1 MITPAARTA
10 AVGLLGALTI
20 AAASGCSWNGINSL
34 PLPGT
39 KGTGEDAWTVQVEM
53 PDVTTLTG
61 NARVRVADVNV
72 GTVRDIAVE
81 GDHALVTISL
91 DPGVELPAN
100 TRAKIGQTSLLGSA
114 HLELS
119 PPVTE
124 PATGRLHDGDRIPLL
139 RAGDYPTTEQT
150 LSTLSFVL
158 TGGGIGKIE
167 EINKELGDALA
178 GREEVVRNLLTNVED
193 FVDRLNTQRDDI
205 VQALEGLDRLSQTVA
220 DDKHTLDEA
229 VKALDPSLTVLNEQ
243 REDLTAA
250 LTSLGRLSEVAD
262 RVVSSNRSDLD
273 ANLRDLQPVLQ
284 GLADAGPA
292 LPSSLSVA
300 ATFPFP
306 LNTYRNAVQG
316 DYANLFLNLDLT
328 TARLDKALLTG
339 TPAAGQLASLGGLIG
354 KLPPLPPVQ
363 GNPLITPL
371 DHGRQGAGV
380 PTPPNDEGGR

>member
-1 MITPAARTA
+1 MSPRPQTRRTTAVVLCSLMIAGTTA
-10 AVGLLGALTI
+10 
-20 AAASGCSWNGINSL
+20 GCAWNGLNSL

-39 KGTGEDAWTVQVEM
+39 VGTGDDAWTVQIEM

-81 GDHALVTISL
+81 GDHALVTVSL
-91 DPGVELPAN
+91 EPNVELPAN
-100 TRAKIGQTSLLGSA
+100 TTAKIGQTSLLGSA
-114 HLELS
+114 HLELN
-119 PPVTE
+119 PPLTE
-124 PATGRLHDGDRIPLL
+124 PAHGQLQDGDRIPLA
-139 RAGDYPTTEQT
+139 RASEYPTTEQT

-167 EINKELGDALA
+167 EINNELGNALE
-178 GREEVVRNLLTNVED
+178 GREDAIRNLLGNVQS
-193 FVDRLNTQRDDI
+193 FLDRLNTQRDDI
-205 VQALEGLDRLSQTVA
+205 IRALEGLDRFTQRVA
-220 DDKHTLDEA
+220 EDKDTLDAA
-229 VKALDPSLTVLNEQ
+229 VRTLDPTLRVVNEK
-243 REDLTAA
+243 RDDLTTA
-250 LTSLGRLSEVAD
+250 LESLGHLSEAAN
-262 RVVSSNRSDLD
+262 RVITSNRDELD

-306 LNTYRNAVQG
+306 LNTYRNATHG

-328 TARLDKALLTG
+328 TQRLDKGLLTG

-354 KLPPLPPVQ
+354 QLPPIPPIR

-371 DHGRQGAGV
+371 ERGQSPTGAN
-380 PTPPNDEGGR
+380 PEGGVR

>member
-1 MITPAARTA
+1 MSTRSQTRRAATMVLCGLVIAGTTA
-10 AVGLLGALTI
+10 
-20 AAASGCSWNGINSL
+20 GCAWNGLNSL

-39 KGTGEDAWTVQVEM
+39 VGTGDDAWTVQIEM

-81 GDHALVTISL
+81 DDHALVTVTL
-91 DPGVELPAN
+91 EPGVDLPAN
-100 TRAKIGQTSLLGSA
+100 TTAKIGQTSLLGSA
-114 HLELS
+114 HLELN
-119 PPVTE
+119 PPLTE
-124 PATGRLHDGDRIPLL
+124 PAHGRLQDGDRIPLT
-139 RAGDYPTTEQT
+139 RSTEYPTTEQT

-167 EINKELGDALA
+167 EINNELGNALE
-178 GREEVVRNLLTNVED
+178 GREDAIRNLLGNVQS
-193 FVDRLNTQRDDI
+193 FLDRLNTQRDDI
-205 VQALEGLDRLSQTVA
+205 IRALEGLDRFTQRIA
-220 DDKHTLDEA
+220 DDRNTLDAA
-229 VKALDPSLTVLNEQ
+229 VRTLDPTLRVVNDQ
-243 REDLTAA
+243 RDDLTTA
-250 LTSLGRLSEVAD
+250 LESLGRLSDVAN
-262 RVVSSNRSDLD
+262 RVITSNRDELD

-306 LNTYRNAVQG
+306 LNTYRNATHG

-328 TARLDKALLTG
+328 TQRLDKGLLTG

-354 KLPPLPPVQ
+354 QLPPIPPIR

-371 DHGRQGAGV
+371 ERGQSPTGAN
-380 PTPPNDEGGR
+380 PEGGVR